1 MIFRAS
7 ALHTAHPHSRGENRV
22 PRAFDGFEVG
32 SSPLTRGKPLRVRRA
47 VQHQGLIPTHAGK
60 TRGPGCGMRAGQAHP
75 HSRGENRA
83 SLRTSGRTLGS
94 SPLTRGKR
102 GDESAFAGGG
112 GLIPTHAGKT
122 PMMPPTPCPWRAHP
136 HSRGENPSRS
146 DWLVG
151 GTGSSPLTRGKQVEA
166 RAQARDHGLIPT
178 HAGKTLDVKIAAFR
192 LRAHPHSRGE
202 NVALAEGVG
211 PTMGSSPLTRGKP

>member
-1 MIFRAS
+1 
-7 ALHTAHPHSRGENRV
+7 
-22 PRAFDGFEVG
+22 
-32 SSPLTRGKPLRVRRA
+32 
-47 VQHQGLIPTHAGK
+47 
-60 TRGPGCGMRAGQAHP
+60 
-75 HSRGENRA
+75 
-83 SLRTSGRTLGS
+83 
-94 SPLTRGKR
+94 
-102 GDESAFAGGG
+102 
-112 GLIPTHAGKT
+112 
-122 PMMPPTPCPWRAHP
+122 MMPPTPCPWRAHP

-202 NVALAEGVG
+202 NSPSSPRPSAGR
-211 PTMGSSPLTRGKP
+211 GSSPLTRGKPSARAISPGTNGLIPTHAGKTTRCSSTWNSRRAHPHSRGENMTSSRCIQPGLGSSPLTRGKRA